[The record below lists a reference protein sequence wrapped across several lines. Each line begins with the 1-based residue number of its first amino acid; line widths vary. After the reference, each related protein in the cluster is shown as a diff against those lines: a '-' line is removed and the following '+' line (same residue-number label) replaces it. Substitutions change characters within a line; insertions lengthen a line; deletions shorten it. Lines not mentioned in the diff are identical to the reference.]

1 MNPRTRRSPA
11 ALVPL
16 PGSALSTALSASLLT
31 ALLTGLLTGLLP
43 VGSVPTARA
52 AEPAAATVSVLP
64 PFPLLAVPGTPVRV
78 RAGVRDTGV
87 AVLRDVSVRLR
98 VVPERLSTRDQLSRW
113 LTGEDAREGQ
123 AVGTPV
129 PLHGPLTPGAGASVD
144 VEVPGAALGLAGRPF
159 GAYGLVVEVRAN
171 VDGVVRRVA
180 LTRTALPWQE
190 RKEYRPQQ
198 LAWLVPFTGLP
209 GASSPDEPGPG
220 QVAAAVGPGS
230 RLRHLLDAASAPGVS
245 WAVDPALL
253 TTLERVAGGV
263 VTSAAGPSTATSGST
278 SAPSAAVE
286 QSRAVVR
293 GYLADLRAAAA
304 GREVLE
310 LSYADPDVRALA
322 RARAGD
328 LARAARTAAPG
339 VVQRVLGV
347 PARSDVGWP
356 ADGYAGN
363 PELPTWGAAGATTLV
378 LDPRSRPLVD
388 VPGYTVDAR
397 VALPRSMTALML
409 DPSLSGLLGSV
420 RSTDASA
427 TAAFLAHTAVA
438 TSELAGTVRR
448 LLVAAPRNV
457 DPDPAAFRALVA
469 SAAAVPWLEPARVSG
484 LMEPLP
490 RSSTADL
497 PRRSVAAPDGP
508 ALRGVGQR
516 DVAVVRALRR
526 QLAAVNEVLD
536 VPATSTVQAQRTT
549 LELLSV
555 AWRGHHDALVARQ
568 RALADSVGSRAA
580 GVRVLPSTI
589 NFLAN
594 DGRLQVTV
602 ANGLNQR
609 VQGVRLEVT
618 VPSPKLQVVQP
629 RSAPLTLEAGQR
641 TGVRVP
647 VRALASGLVTLQ
659 ARLITPSGAQIGVP
673 QELQV
678 RLRPTDSWLVMAFGG
693 VVGLALVFGLV
704 RSLRRPRRR
713 VDATAPVPQE
723 PR

>member
-1 MNPRTRRSPA
+1 MNPRTRRSSA
-11 ALVPL
+11 ALVRVSG
-16 PGSALSTALSASLLT
+16 PGLLTAVLT
-31 ALLTGLLTGLLP
+31 ALLTAPLIGLLP
-43 VGSVPTARA
+43 VGALPTARA
-52 AEPAAATVSVLP
+52 AEPAPAPASVSVLP

-78 RAGVRDTGV
+78 RAGVRDTGG
-87 AVLRDVSVRLR
+87 AVLRDVNVRLR

-113 LTGEDAREGQ
+113 LSGEDAREGQ

-180 LTRTALPWQE
+180 LTRTAVPWQA

-209 GASSPDEPGPG
+209 GASSPDEPGPVE
-220 QVAAAVGPGS
+220 VAAAVGPGS
-230 RLRHLLDAASAPGVS
+230 RLRHVLDAASAPGVT

-253 TTLERVAGGV
+253 TTLERVAGGGV
-263 VTSAAGPSTATSGST
+263 VTSTPTASPSTSGST

-310 LSYADPDVRALA
+310 LSYADPDVRALT

-339 VVQRVLGV
+339 VVQHVLGV

-363 PELPTWGAAGATTLV
+363 SDLPTWGAMGATALV
-378 LDPRSRPLVD
+378 LDPRSRPLAD

-427 TAAFLAHTAVA
+427 AAAFLAHTAVA

-448 LLVAAPRNV
+448 LLVAAPRNI
-457 DPDPAAFRALVA
+457 DPDPAAFRSLVA
-469 SAAAVPWLEPARVSG
+469 SAGAVPWLEPAQVSG
-484 LMEPLP
+484 LLQPLP

-497 PRRSVAAPDGP
+497 PRRTVPAPDGP
-508 ALRGVGQR
+508 AMRGVGQR
-516 DVAVVRALRR
+516 DITVVRALRR
-526 QLAAVNEVLD
+526 QLAAVNEVVD
-536 VPATSTVQAQRTT
+536 VPATSTTQAQRTT

-555 AWRGHHDALVARQ
+555 AWRGHHGALVARQ
-568 RALADSVGSRAA
+568 RALADSAGSRVA

-713 VDATAPVPQE
+713 VEATAPFPQE
-723 PR
+723 SR